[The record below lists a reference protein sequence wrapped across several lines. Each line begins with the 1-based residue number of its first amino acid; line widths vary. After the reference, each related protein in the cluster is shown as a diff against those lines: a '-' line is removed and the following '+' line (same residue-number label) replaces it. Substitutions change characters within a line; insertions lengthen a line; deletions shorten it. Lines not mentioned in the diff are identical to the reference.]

1 LVSIK
6 AIFKR
11 AKRVSKPGG
20 FTVPELTVSM
30 VVLGIMLFTLYG
42 FVTYYFSAVTRSG
55 HLVQMTT
62 DSQNLLR
69 ATVEELRYGAGVRV
83 SNTINDPN
91 APVGGWN
98 TSNTNFVIIIA
109 MPAVDT
115 SRNYIIDTDTGSPYN
130 NELVYFKSGTT
141 LYKRTLANPNA
152 VGNSLVTSCP
162 AALASSSCPE
172 DRRLI
177 DDLDSMV
184 FILYNQDNVLTNDPL
199 LARSVEINLDLKKKT
214 FGNPLTLNNS
224 IRATLRNQ
232 F

>member
-1 LVSIK
+1 
-6 AIFKR
+6 
-11 AKRVSKPGG
+11 
-20 FTVPELTVSM
+20 
-30 VVLGIMLFTLYG
+30 
-42 FVTYYFSAVTRSG
+42 
-55 HLVQMTT
+55 
-62 DSQNLLR
+62 
-69 ATVEELRYGAGVRV
+69 
-83 SNTINDPN
+83 
-91 APVGGWN
+91 
-98 TSNTNFVIIIA
+98 
-109 MPAVDT
+109 VDT

>member
-1 LVSIK
+1 MSANKL
-6 AIFKR
+6 FT
-11 AKRVSKPGG
+11 SKKSPG
-20 FTVPELTVSM
+20 FTIPELVVIITVTGI
-30 VVLGIMLFTLYG
+30 LGIAFFGGISNFFALMSRNNAANDL
-42 FVTYYFSAVTRSG
+42 
-55 HLVQMTT
+55 TT
-62 DSQNLLR
+62 SSQNLLR
-69 ATVEELRYGAGVRV
+69 STVETLRVGGGVRQT
-83 SNTINDPN
+83 NTIADAN